1 MKKAFFSS
9 LVMLALTAATFIAPL
24 NPLAGRWQKKFRNG
38 DVLLANFRP
47 DGTYDAFYNGKSFVS
62 GKYTLKQDDF
72 AISDGSCNVNYF
84 GTYKLNFYSSTDS
97 IRFTLVQDTC
107 RSRSR
112 GTAGLT
118 MGRVKAPKP

>member
-9 LVMLALTAATFIAPL
+9 LVLLALTAAAFIAPPD
-24 NPLAGRWQKKFRNG
+24 PLAGRWQKKFRNG
-38 DVLLANFRP
+38 DVMMLNFRL
-47 DGTYDAFYNGKSFVS
+47 DGTYDVFYNGKAFVS

-72 AISDGSCNVNYF
+72 AMSDGSCNINYF
-84 GTYKLNFYSSTDS
+84 GTYKLNFYSGTDS
-97 IRFTLVQDTC
+97 MRFTLLQDTC

-118 MGRVKAPKP
+118 MGRVKPAKP